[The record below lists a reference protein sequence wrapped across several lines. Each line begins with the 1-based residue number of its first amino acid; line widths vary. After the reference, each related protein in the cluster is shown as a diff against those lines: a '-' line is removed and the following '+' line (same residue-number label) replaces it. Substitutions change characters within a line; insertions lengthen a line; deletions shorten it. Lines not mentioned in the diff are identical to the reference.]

1 VIFRRARLR
10 LTALYIVLFALVL
23 LVFSAV
29 FYGAFVTVLQPD
41 FDIAPEV
48 VSSGE
53 AARTAYETTV
63 GRIAAGLAIADAA
76 AIVVVGGI
84 AWLLATRTLDPIRE
98 AHQRQQRFVADA
110 SHEIRNPLAAIKSS
124 AQAALRPDAPPDE
137 LRAALESV
145 AASADRLTRLTND
158 LLSLARPDG
167 ALADHSERCDLSVAT
182 AEALEEY
189 LAAEGRKPPVAMSL
203 APDLAIAANPGEVGR
218 IVRNLVENAIR
229 HAGDGVRVRVVTRA
243 GERDAILEVTD
254 DGRGIAAAD
263 IAHIFEPFHRLRAA
277 RDTEGT
283 GLGLAIAAD
292 LAARNHAR
300 LSVRSMVGTGSTF
313 RVVFPRLR

>member
-29 FYGAFVTVLQPD
+29 FYGAFVTVLQPN
-41 FDIAPEV
+41 FDIAPE

-53 AARTAYETTV
+53 AARTAYEAAV
-63 GRIAAGLAIADAA
+63 GRVAGGLAIADSA
-76 AIVVVGGI
+76 AIVVVGGV
-84 AWLLATRTLDPIRE
+84 AWLLDPIRE

-145 AASADRLTRLTND
+145 AASVDRLTRLTND

-167 ALADHSERCDLSVAT
+167 ALEDHSERCDLSVAT

-189 LAAEGRKPPVAMSL
+189 LAAEGRNASVAMSL
-203 APDLAIAANPGEVGR
+203 APDLAVAANPGEVGR

-229 HAGDGVRVRVVTRA
+229 HAGDGSHVRVVTRA
-243 GERDAILEVTD
+243 GERDAILEVAD

-263 IAHIFEPFHRLRAA
+263 LAHIFEPFHRLAAA

-292 LAARNHAR
+292 LAARNHGR
-300 LSVRSMVGTGSTF
+300 LSVRSIVGTGSTF